1 MVQNGKSQCPSK
13 EGNSWIFQNSYKCL
27 EIKLAML
34 SVYLCTVRAWL
45 LIDLEALT
53 WKAKRKCAYVE
64 VIQNKNLGAGPQ
76 CCVHRPWWTRDTSEE
91 DLRYWD
97 VRASGCWPGR
107 NEIEIYD
114 TIILVIIGDEA
125 TWGWSPGGHGALAAS
140 VPRFTGREH
149 GQPRRFLRARDLA
162 TSGRAGAR
170 V

>member
-13 EGNSWIFQNSYKCL
+13 REIPNFPKLSQMPWNKTGNVICL
-27 EIKLAML
+27 PL
-34 SVYLCTVRAWL
+34 YCTC

-64 VIQNKNLGAGPQ
+64 VLQNKNLGAGPQ

-107 NEIEIYD
+107 NEKEIYD
-114 TIILVIIGDEA
+114 TIIVVMIGDEA
-125 TWGWSPGGHGALAAS
+125 TRGWSPGGHGALAAS